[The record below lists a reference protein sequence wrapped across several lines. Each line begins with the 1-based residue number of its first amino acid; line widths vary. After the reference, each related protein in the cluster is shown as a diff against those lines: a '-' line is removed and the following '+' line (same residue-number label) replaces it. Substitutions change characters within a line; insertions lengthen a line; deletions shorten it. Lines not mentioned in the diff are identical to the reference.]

1 MASALSRID
10 EELEPGAGESGE
22 ADDEERAQELCGG
35 GPEPAKKTDPA
46 PCCPLLC
53 GWCGDISG
61 SWAETG
67 VAGCAWCSGTG
78 DKEACGCGDIACR
91 LW

>member
-22 ADDEERAQELCGG
+22 ADDEERAHELCGG
-35 GPEPAKKTDPA
+35 GPEPAKQTDPA
-46 PCCPLLC
+46 GWCPLLC
-53 GWCGDISG
+53 PWWGDISG

-67 VAGCAWCSGTG
+67 VAGWGCSGTG
-78 DKEACGCGDIACR
+78 ESEACGCGDIACR